1 VCPVVA
7 FIDEARDSSGS
18 THVWSPLQKGHIT
31 AAVQRSQRKMPERVV
46 PTHHA
51 SPHVPFVFEVLC
63 APGVSAVRFCS
74 EVIMKIENRNRYS
87 PDRPMALVL
96 LRHPPMHI
104 ARRVLLRTLVLFL
117 VWCVTLHAPAVC
129 ILHCQVMPWVQQLM
143 IQPLPLFVCDFG
155 ERTLNSD
162 TPAPSSNHL
171 PEIVHPIVLA
181 TLLLIEHVLLPIS
194 ATSVVQERPRYQPL
208 PPLTPPPRSG
218 LPFPGVALH
227 LLASSTL

>member
-1 VCPVVA
+1 
-7 FIDEARDSSGS
+7 
-18 THVWSPLQKGHIT
+18 
-31 AAVQRSQRKMPERVV
+31 MPEG
-46 PTHHA
+46 
-51 SPHVPFVFEVLC
+51 S
-63 APGVSAVRFCS
+63 SAT
-74 EVIMKIENRNRYS
+74 
-87 PDRPMALVL
+87 PALVL
-96 LRHPPMHI
+96 LSLPRMH
-104 ARRVLLRTLVLFL
+104 AVRRVLLRALVLFL
-117 VWCVTLHAPAVC
+117 FWCIILHAPAVC

-171 PEIVHPIVLA
+171 PEIVHPIVLT
-181 TLLLIEHVLLPIS
+181 TLLLIAHVLHPVS
-194 ATSVVQERPRYQPL
+194 ATPIVQERPRYQPL

>member
-1 VCPVVA
+1 
-7 FIDEARDSSGS
+7 
-18 THVWSPLQKGHIT
+18 
-31 AAVQRSQRKMPERVV
+31 MPERVV

-51 SPHVPFVFEVLC
+51 SLHVPFVFEVLC
-63 APGVSAVRFCS
+63 ALGVSAMRFRS

-117 VWCVTLHAPAVC
+117 MWCVTLHAPVVC

-162 TPAPSSNHL
+162 APAPSSNHL

-181 TLLLIEHVLLPIS
+181 TLLLIGYTPFPVS
-194 ATSVVQERPRYQPL
+194 ATPIVQESPRYQPL
-208 PPLTPPPRSG
+208 PPLTPPPRSVC
-218 LPFPGVALH
+218 PARLH
-227 LLASSTL
+227 LSASSPW